1 MTKHEILITKRASKQ
16 LNKLSATIREKIA
29 EQIYILGLDPD
40 NPNLDI
46 KSLTNDPD
54 AKLRLRVGNYRVKFN
69 RDGEIKI
76 IEIVK
81 VGHRK
86 DIYK

>member
-1 MTKHEILITKRASKQ
+1 MTNHEIRITKRASKQ

-29 EQIYILGLDPD
+29 EQIYLLGLDPD

>member
-29 EQIYILGLDPD
+29 EQIYLLGLDPD

>member
-1 MTKHEILITKRASKQ
+1 MTKHEILITKRADKQ
-16 LNKLSATIREKIA
+16 LKKLSATIREKIA
-29 EQIYILGLDPD
+29 EQIYMLGLDPD

>member
-29 EQIYILGLDPD
+29 EQIYLLGLDPD

-54 AKLRLRVGNYRVKFN
+54 AKLRLRVGNNRVKFN

>member
-1 MTKHEILITKRASKQ
+1 MTKHGILITKRASKQ

-29 EQIYILGLDPD
+29 EQIYLLGLDPD

>member
-29 EQIYILGLDPD
+29 EQIYMLGLDPD
-40 NPNLDI
+40 NPNLDV